1 MWTVSLGKQVWQ
13 VGGEWARQAFLIQK
27 QKCEEPTSTG
37 SFIEIIS
44 MPQKKVSKGYPPLK
58 GHWWNITC
66 GKSQFRSL
74 IGARSP
80 RGTCPWPMSSITQNI
95 WGETVLK
102 EEE

>member
-1 MWTVSLGKQVWQ
+1 M
-13 VGGEWARQAFLIQK
+13 
-27 QKCEEPTSTG
+27 
-37 SFIEIIS
+37 S

-74 IGARSP
+74 IGARSL
-80 RGTCPWPMSSITQNI
+80 RGTCPWPLSSITQNI

-102 EEE
+102 EEEEEGKNRSFLLPTELKTGLAQSRWREKGYCLAIEVLN